1 MSDDRE
7 SSHELIRAFRQLRHV
22 NWGGKRPFDGCSPS
36 ETMMLFCIHRCTKTN
51 ALGIKASEISSIM
64 RITSPSVTQTVN
76 VLEARGLLERSTDPL
91 DGRVV
96 RIKLT
101 AEGQRMTRTAED
113 AMHIRMKG
121 VVDHL
126 GKGRSLLLVQL
137 LDEVVQ
143 YFGKQTPPIVLA
155 KKEKTILTHPKKKV
169 SSSL

>member
-22 NWGGKRPFDGCSPS
+22 NWGGKRPFEGCSPS

-76 VLEARGLLERSTDPL
+76 ILEARGLLERSTDPL

-101 AEGQRMTRTAED
+101 AEGQRMTRAAED

-126 GKGRSLLLVQL
+126 GKERSLLLVQL

-143 YFGKQTPPIVLA
+143 YFGETDAVYCPGREGENDTNPSH
-155 KKEKTILTHPKKKV
+155 KEGE
-169 SSSL
+169 